1 MMAASQRDVSS
12 KVLAFEGLLPS
23 YYNHKNFLSFVR
35 QLNFYGFKKVKGG
48 ASRSESSD
56 SWEEFMHP
64 QFRQGRRD
72 LLVSIKRQKDGG
84 HLKRKQDDLRKSDI
98 LNTLAVEVG
107 SMRVD
112 LEMANGKLD
121 DVLSL
126 LSGITG
132 TKQPG
137 ELSVQ
142 QHQSMRGDDGRGGS
156 DRSSSVHGGF
166 GRWGAGVGGGGDT
179 GQRCLGA
186 YAHSEQLDGSSA
198 PRFHTDQ
205 QRRQE
210 WQGHVA
216 FPHSRWPCPA
226 EQYPEENNEHNQM
239 RHHVGQAQQTL
250 PPLAA
255 VTARASEVA
264 LTVPSYHLL
273 PPMYR
278 SRSRRDSDNSLGP
291 SEHEQGGE
299 DR

>member
-1 MMAASQRDVSS
+1 Q
-12 KVLAFEGLLPS
+12 VLAFEGLLPS

-84 HLKRKQDDLRKSDI
+84 HLKRKQDDLRKLDI
-98 LNTLAVEVG
+98 LNTIVVDVG
-107 SMRVD
+107 SMRDD

-126 LSGITG
+126 LSGTPR

-137 ELSVQ
+137 KLFAR
-142 QHQSMRGDDGRGGS
+142 QHQGMRGDDDRVIGGGS
-156 DRSSSVHGGF
+156 SSSMRGGF
-166 GRWGAGVGGGGDT
+166 GRWGAEVGGGGTD
-179 GQRCLGA
+179 QRYLGT
-186 YAHSEQLDGSSA
+186 YAHGEHLDGSSA
-198 PRFHTDQ
+198 PRFHADQ
-205 QRRQE
+205 RRRQE
-210 WQGHVA
+210 WQGHEV
-216 FPHSRWPCPA
+216 FPHPRCPSPA
-226 EQYPEENNEHNQM
+226 EQYPPENNEHDQM
-239 RHHVGQAQQTL
+239 RYHGAQPQPTL

-255 VTARASEVA
+255 VTALASEVA
-264 LTVPSYHLL
+264 PARPPYHLL

-278 SRSRRDSDNSLGP
+278 SRSRRDSDNSLRP